1 MRTHTHTQRLVT
13 ASAMAASL
21 CAAPLNRH
29 PEGGLR
35 VFKVV
40 SLKVHA
46 YFQDHVTVH
55 KALWNCPLG
64 CVWTWLAL
72 VLKYF
77 KCACSS
83 SEGGVGSYTGNSV
96 AVSNA

>member
-1 MRTHTHTQRLVT
+1 MRTHTHTHTQCLVT

-40 SLKVHA
+40 FLKVHA

-55 KALWNCPLG
+55 KALWNCLSSG
-64 CVWTWLAL
+64 MCVDMAGTRP
-72 VLKYF
+72 
-77 KCACSS
+77 
-83 SEGGVGSYTGNSV
+83 
-96 AVSNA
+96 